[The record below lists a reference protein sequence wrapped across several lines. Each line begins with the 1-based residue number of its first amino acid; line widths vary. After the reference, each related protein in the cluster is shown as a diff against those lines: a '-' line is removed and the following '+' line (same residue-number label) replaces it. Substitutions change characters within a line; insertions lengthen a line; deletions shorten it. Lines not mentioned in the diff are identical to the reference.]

1 MRNHHNLLTQ
11 IVAVI
16 ALTVTMIAC
25 QNGTQKSSSEAG
37 EVLLDSCR
45 LTDTT
50 SFVKSNGE
58 RCAIYADATIVYPK
72 TFRDHA
78 ATEQLQRLFAAF
90 VLNAPDSL
98 NLEDAMHA
106 TVSNTL
112 HQYDF
117 VEQWPSEEEADEEAD
132 AQLVYKYNTLTTVRV
147 CYNHNDVITFCKNEV
162 VKKNDKTTSETNRYY
177 SFDLSTMS
185 YIDLHKLFRED
196 ALTDV
201 TQLLRE
207 QLLNQNNATSD
218 DQLNDM
224 GYFNVDNLTVTRNF
238 CFSDEG
244 VTWSYLPGQLAID
257 AVGEPKILLSYDQL
271 MPLAC
276 DGSIIN
282 RLN

>member
-1 MRNHHNLLTQ
+1 MRNHCNLLIQ

-16 ALTVTMIAC
+16 MLTVTMIAC
-25 QNGTQKSSSEAG
+25 QNGTQKPSSGAG

-58 RCAIYADATIVYPK
+58 RCAIYADANIVYPK
-72 TFRDHA
+72 TFKDHA

-117 VEQWPSEEEADEEAD
+117 VEQWSNEDEADEEAD

-147 CYNHNDVITFCKNEV
+147 CYNNNDVITFCKNEV

-177 SFDLSTMS
+177 SFDLTTMS

-201 TQLLRE
+201 TQLLRA
-207 QLLNQNNATSD
+207 QLLKQNNVTSD
-218 DQLNDM
+218 DQLNDL

-238 CFSDEG
+238 CFSDKG

-257 AVGEPKILLSYDQL
+257 AVGEPIILLSYDQL

-276 DGSIIN
+276 EGSILN